1 MCSMWS
7 RCPRTMNCA
16 TCRIFWRRL
25 ISGMSRVPAIQ
36 CIIATQSKTS
46 RLGWAARRS
55 ECVPAPELTQRAAV
69 MDRTIEGPLQ
79 PSIREIRVVALCIAA
94 AVMEG
99 IDIQSTGLVAPQ
111 YAREFGFS
119 REYLGTNIFGLNN
132 FGMFIGSILAGW
144 ATDRI
149 GRRWTAIMSM
159 IFFGDV
165 LDRQRAGSLGPDL
178 HHHAVAHRRGHRRVA
193 GQHHRYYGGGGL
205 AQEPRVRVT
214 VMTAAVAVGGVIPG
228 AILARWPGLDWRVIY
243 QIGGWSP
250 IAVGLAMLLWLPESA
265 PYLKAMAQAKTAAP
279 AHAKVGGVSTF
290 AGLFTEGR
298 AKLTLILWFASFG
311 CFLIYYVANNWLPS
325 LMVARNFG
333 TSASSLAAVMFTGG
347 GAVGTVLLGLMLGR
361 ARQLTVLLTFLGCIV
376 AVCGLALVNRVGL
389 VLPIAFALG
398 AFATTVKN
406 MMYGFSP
413 LYYPVTMRGAGVGLA
428 VALGR
433 IGSIVGPAAA
443 GILLAGG
450 RGSPSVLL
458 SLVPVL
464 VLAMIATLALGW
476 LRMPEPE

>member
-1 MCSMWS
+1 VQ
-7 RCPRTMNCA
+7 
-16 TCRIFWRRL
+16 
-25 ISGMSRVPAIQ
+25 SG
-36 CIIATQSKTS
+36 
-46 RLGWAARRS
+46 LF
-55 ECVPAPELTQRAAV
+55 AV
-69 MDRTIEGPLQ
+69 M
-79 PSIREIRVVALCIAA
+79 ALCCAA

-111 YAREFGFS
+111 YSREFGFS
-119 REYLGTNIFGLNN
+119 TQYLGTTIFGLNN

-159 IFFGDV
+159 IFFGIFSV
-165 LDRQRAGSLGPDL
+165 GCALAPSGLMFTIMRPLIGVGIGGSLANIIAIVAEAGSLQGR
-178 HHHAVAHRRGHRRVA
+178 A
-193 GQHHRYYGGGGL
+193 
-205 AQEPRVRVT
+205 VRVT
-214 VMTAAVAVGGVIPG
+214 VMTAVVAVGGVIPG
-228 AILARWPGLDWRVIY
+228 AILAQWPGTDWRIIY
-243 QIGGWSP
+243 HIGGWSP
-250 IAVGLAMLLWLPESA
+250 IAVGLAMQLWLPESA
-265 PYLKAMAQAKTAAP
+265 PYLKAKAAAP
-279 AHAKVGGVSTF
+279 SVGGVSTF

-325 LMVARNFG
+325 LMMARNFG

-347 GAVGTVLLGLMLGR
+347 GAVGTVLLGLLLGR
-361 ARQLTVLLTFLGCIV
+361 ARQWTVLLTFVGCIA
-376 AVCGLALVNRVGL
+376 AVCGLALIDRVGL

-443 GILLAGG
+443 GILLSGG

-476 LRMPEPE
+476 LHMPEPE